1 MKCFLHREMDCHA
14 ACMASCE
21 QDGKPMCSIIN
32 SLAMMGAVSAQAL
45 KMAMTPKTKHPPS
58 APPPKVTP

>member
-1 MKCFLHREMDCHA
+1 MKCFIHPEVVCGPDCIA
-14 ACMASCE
+14 YCGNDKDA
-21 QDGKPMCSIIN
+21 MCSIVN

-45 KMAMTPKTKHPPS
+45 KTALTPTTKHPPS